1 MSIHSAIACLLEIL
15 GMEIISLY
23 VDDTALTKQLNSAG
37 PPLSA
42 LEDQLV
48 SLNVIYTR
56 NYAFCFIDL
65 LDSIQSAIIKAIS
78 IAIE

>member
-65 LDSIQSAIIKAIS
+65 HAW
-78 IAIE
+78 